1 MLFTNILLILSFSK
15 VQQETHIVSFEQY
28 GGVSHNYYLTYF
40 HPLDFKLSVAF
51 NVLFTDEAQLR
62 LYNQKLLLDPKSCF
76 ITKSNMRLQD

>member
-1 MLFTNILLILSFSK
+1 MLFTNILLILSFSE

-40 HPLDFKLSVAF
+40 HPFDFKLSVAF

-62 LYNQKLLLDPKSCF
+62 LYNQKLHPRPQNPVSSHNL
-76 ITKSNMRLQD
+76 I